1 MTCSL
6 NSCFA
11 VPQKNLRSFF
21 LCSSEYQTIVI
32 QFIRSLWQVRT
43 VPITKRNVTSQPL
56 RSGLGSDYSRR
67 PSVFRTV
74 DQLSSSSLVVSTEV
88 FTLAG
93 GALVAKGFIQFF
105 DAQKISLVFEK
116 LFLHSWW

>member
-1 MTCSL
+1 M
-6 NSCFA
+6 
-11 VPQKNLRSFF
+11 
-21 LCSSEYQTIVI
+21 I

-67 PSVFRTV
+67 PSVFRSV